1 MKKIDLNF
9 QSSLH
14 NNGNISFVPAS
25 KYSVSDYGLLNPKR
39 STILLEFYL
48 KFPCLCIDSL
58 TRRLQIIFWAITL
71 VKTGKEKLISLKL
84 VPTGHSNFGGSFV
97 RSYVNE
103 ELTKN
108 SIFRFVCI
116 LQTWRKYSGLYEPT
130 NIQTKEGCIMKSQ
143 HEFHFSL
150 FVRCKFPSFCTFTH
164 SRSYGTVYFRISFI
178 RLHIYTIHFG

>member
-39 STILLEFYL
+39 STILLEFHL
-48 KFPCLCIDSL
+48 KFPCLCFDSL

-103 ELTKN
+103 ELN
-108 SIFRFVCI
+108 FPVCV
-116 LQTWRKYSGLYEPT
+116 YSTNLAQVQWLVQANKHTNEGRLY
-130 NIQTKEGCIMKSQ
+130 
-143 HEFHFSL
+143 HEIA
-150 FVRCKFPSFCTFTH
+150 T
-164 SRSYGTVYFRISFI
+164 
-178 RLHIYTIHFG
+178 